1 LPAQAL
7 LRVSSTDR
15 LNWLIRLRWVGT
27 LGVVVTAALTAA
39 HQWIPSPWPLVWIAI
54 LMAMANL
61 CFQLVA
67 NIPAGDNP
75 QEHDRG
81 NDQILALQIF
91 VDLCTLTLLL
101 HWSGGVENPFAI
113 FYVFHMATSAIAF
126 RLKRALMFGLLAVVL
141 FGGTV
146 LLEAARIIPHYPL
159 LLGQEHSGNETWHSA
174 IFITGYL
181 TAFSMALFGVISF
194 VGKVERRRVDAEHH
208 ANERELLALSR
219 ERLARVGELSA
230 GVAHS
235 VRNPLHGAMNC
246 LSLIRLG
253 PAGEDP
259 DSQEALDL
267 LSEGLSRIEVV
278 TQRLLTYSGNRKLN
292 RTLTDV
298 NQLIQD
304 SVTFIDPRLTR
315 AQVTVHLNLG
325 KIPEV
330 MIDRDKIGEIII
342 NLMDNAVFAC
352 KEDGKVTVNT
362 CVPAQPKNRVL
373 IEVIDTGVGI
383 APEHLRTVFDPL
395 FTTKAVGEGSGLGLA
410 IARRVVEEHG
420 GDITIS
426 SNLGEFT
433 IIQVLLPLNPDLTQS
448 ETEQ

>member
-1 LPAQAL
+1 MHSA
-7 LRVSSTDR
+7 DR
-15 LNWLIRLRWVGT
+15 HGWLIRLRWVAIG
-27 LGVVVTAALTAA
+27 GVVGTAILSATNG
-39 HQWIPSPWPLVWIAI
+39 WIASPWPLLIIAL
-54 LMAMANL
+54 LMTAANL
-61 CFQLVA
+61 IMTWVSSL
-67 NIPAGDNP
+67 PHGDDSAE
-75 QEHDRG
+75 QARG
-81 NDQILALQIF
+81 DDQILALQICL
-91 VDLCTLTLLL
+91 DLCLLTLLL
-101 HWSGGVENPFAI
+101 HWSGGIENPFAI

-126 RLKRALMFGLLAVVL
+126 RLRRAMMFGLLAVVL

-146 LLEAARIIPHYPL
+146 LLEASGVIPHYPL
-159 LLGQEHSGNETWHSA
+159 LLGEEHSGSHTWHSA
-174 IFITGYL
+174 IYVAGYL
-181 TAFSMALFGVISF
+181 VAFTMALFGVIAF
-194 VGKVERRRVDAEHH
+194 VSKVERRRVDAEHH
-208 ANERELLALSR
+208 ANDRELLALSR

-267 LSEGLSRIEVV
+267 LGEGLSRIEIV

-292 RTLTDV
+292 RTLTDI

-304 SVTFIDPRLTR
+304 SITFIDPRLTR

-325 KIPEV
+325 EVPGV

-352 KEDGKVTVNT
+352 KEDGTVTVNT
-362 CVPAQPKNRVL
+362 CIPVQSQDQLL
-373 IEVIDTGVGI
+373 IEVIDTGEGI

-410 IARRVVEEHG
+410 VARRVVEEHG
-420 GDITIS
+420 GNITIS

-433 IIQVLLPLNPDLTQS
+433 IIQVLLPLNPDLSQS